1 MSVRPIDLMMV
12 QQMNEVSQIKHNET
26 SKPMT
31 QQVNISAEVQKEV
44 DNKSEQ
50 VTQKA
55 DVDNGRNNRKFD
67 AKDKSDNEYHGQQ
80 SSRQKKDGKVTIKN
94 KSEFNFDVKV

>member
-1 MSVRPIDLMMV
+1 MSVRPVDLMMV

-26 SKPMT
+26 SKPMA
-31 QQVNISAEVQKEV
+31 QQVNISAQVQKET
-44 DNKSEQ
+44 DNRAEQ

-55 DVDNGRNNRKFD
+55 DVDNGSSNRKFD
-67 AKDKSDNEYHGQQ
+67 AKDKSDNEYQGQK
-80 SSRQKKDGKVTIKN
+80 SKRQKLDGKVTIKN